1 MITFFIYTFIFGI
14 VLCWLGRELTVR
26 LSFILIIRINNNLL
40 NRRKELF
47 NVAPE
52 KGSVLISHKVEI
64 KTPINDNET
73 MITVVDMLPITRIYR
88 TKNAKIVSDENLLN
102 EDTEES
108 TWD

>member
-1 MITFFIYTFIFGI
+1 MTNANTQ
-14 VLCWLGRELTVR
+14 LVR
-26 LSFILIIRINNNLL
+26 HL
-40 NRRKELF
+40 RRARFYAKELF

-73 MITVVDMLPITRIYR
+73 MITVVDMLPVTRIYR
-88 TKNAKIVSDENLLN
+88 TKNTKIVNDENLLN